1 MGKCRL
7 TIRSRG
13 VLFSINSMHQKLQDI
28 HIKGFNNGR
37 ETTVSYSSLNMSV
50 FRSFHVLVYQMCSIT
65 VANSHGNLTCLNL
78 HSSALGSA
86 TQAPNLLGE
95 SRRFFSGC
103 AGGHGSADRLLRQ
116 SNNPDAKYMS
126 NKDEK

>member
-65 VANSHGNLTCLNL
+65 VANSHGNLICLNL